1 MINWSTEQPQIEAA
15 ALLYNVDSLY
25 VCAIRHQENGP
36 SSAEPGHTFG
46 EFGVPTADAPD
57 YVSQLAA
64 CCATVRDRMG
74 EYMGPPFTIMQGPK
88 VKRLAY
94 ARAFIT
100 WFASKWAPVGAGNDP
115 TNLNANWPSGVM
127 AAYYGWIAL
136 GRVQ

>member
-15 ALLYNVDSLY
+15 APLYGVDATFI
-25 VCAIRHQENGP
+25 CAIRHQENGP
-36 SSAEPGHTFG
+36 PSAESGHEFG

-57 YVSQLAA
+57 YQSQLAT
-64 CCATVRDRMG
+64 CCATVRDRMA
-74 EYMGPPFTIMQGPK
+74 EYMGPPFLMMQGPK

-94 ARAFIT
+94 ARAFIS
-100 WFASKWAPVGAGNDP
+100 WFASKWAPVGANNDTGNI
-115 TNLNANWPSGVM
+115 NQFWPSNVM